1 MLTDSNSRTQAPVS
15 ADRARVTDKFSEDWQ
30 AALQRSQN
38 FLLSEQKPE
47 GYWVGELMVDSTL
60 VSDMVAYHHWDG
72 NVDKEWQRKAVN
84 HIFAMQLP
92 DGGWNIYHG
101 GPAEVNAT
109 IKAYLALKLAGVSVR
124 DPRML
129 KARETALHL
138 GGVPRMNTFSKL
150 YLALIGLYPWEYVP
164 TIPPEVLLIGKWFHV
179 NFWDMSNWS
188 RAMLV
193 PLAIINHF
201 KPTRPVKVTLDELY
215 PEGYHE
221 RDLALP
227 PDPDKIS
234 FRNFFLW
241 LDRLHKLAEWFAE
254 HSIHPFRKMALKK
267 CEKWMLERFV
277 GSDGLA
283 AIFPAML
290 NSVIALKALG
300 YKADHPIL
308 KRELAELKRLEHHE
322 KDTLR
327 IEPCFSPVWDTA
339 IVAIC
344 LRESGVPEDHPAMK
358 KCADWLMEKEIR
370 IRGDWIHKNPA
381 KVEPSGWVFEYNNQW
396 NPDVDDTAMVL
407 LALRQI
413 PTDNP
418 AKRDECF
425 ARGMKWMM
433 AFQCKDGGW
442 AAFDKD
448 CTNNILEKVPFAD
461 HNAML
466 DPECADITARILELL
481 GYENWSRDHHQIR
494 DGIDYVR
501 RQQEFDG
508 SWYGRWGVN
517 YIYGTW
523 QVLRGMRALKWD
535 MNELWLR
542 RGREWLESVQLPD
555 GGWGERCNTYDDPIY
570 KGQGPSTASQTAWA
584 VMGLCA
590 FDDPENPALKRGIE
604 YLARTQNADGSWSE
618 AETTGTGFPKVF
630 YLKYDMY
637 RNAWPLLALATYK
650 QICERAAA
658 KKMER
663 PNKMGWLHKKLIR
676 PLLFR
681 QDSERCT
688 QQGGQCFGTHQP
700 RRISVGLRQ
709 KNVRRT
715 GIAHGS
721 FWPKISQSHRTCG
734 RHGQARGCRSR
745 LGRAGLRFHRTRRR
759 DVARAV
765 RQSAAAHVPRDP
777 RRGGHQPDGLQ
788 QFWCGSRGGKT
799 FRMEKI
805 RPVARAS
812 HRHQPRQIQDHA
824 AGQSR
829 RGLRQFLPRAARLGR
844 FLRRQCQFTEH
855 AQPAPA
861 ARQGGIGR
869 NFRCAPVVERFA

>member
-1 MLTDSNSRTQAPVS
+1 MLTASDSRASTQPSAANVPPANSIFDQVQTA
-15 ADRARVTDKFSEDWQ
+15 T
-30 AALQRSQN
+30 QRSQN
-38 FLLSEQKPE
+38 YLLSVQNPD

-72 NVDKEWQRKAVN
+72 SVDKEWQRKAVN

-101 GPAEVNAT
+101 GPSEVNAT
-109 IKAYLALKLAGVSVR
+109 IKAYLALKLAGVDVK

-129 KARETALHL
+129 KAREMALHL

-150 YLALIGLYPWEYVP
+150 YLALIGLFPWEYVP
-164 TIPPEVLLIGKWFHV
+164 TIPCEVLLIGKWFHV

-201 KPTRPVKVTLDELY
+201 KPTRPVSVTLDELY
-215 PEGYHE
+215 PDGYHE

-234 FRNFFLW
+234 LRNFFLW

-254 HSIHPFRKMALKK
+254 HSIHPFRKTALKK
-267 CEKWMLERFV
+267 CEQWMLERFK

-300 YKADHPIL
+300 YKSDNPIL
-308 KRELAELKRLEHHE
+308 QREERELKRLQHEE
-322 KDTLR
+322 KDSLR

-344 LRESGVPEDHPAMK
+344 LRESGVPENHPAMK
-358 KCADWLMEKEIR
+358 KCAEWLMEKEIR
-370 IRGDWIHKNPA
+370 VYGDWVHKNPA
-381 KVEPSGWVFEYNNQW
+381 KVEASGWVFEYQNTW

-418 AKRDECF
+418 TKRDEVF
-425 ARGMKWMM
+425 KRGMKWMM

-442 AAFDKD
+442 AAFDRD

-494 DGIDYVR
+494 DALDYVKAE
-501 RQQEFDG
+501 QEDDG

-523 QVLRGMRALKWD
+523 QVLRGIRALNWN
-535 MNELWLR
+535 MNEDWLQ
-542 RGREWLESVQLPD
+542 RGGAWLESVQRPD

-604 YLARTQNADGSWSE
+604 YLCRTQNADGSWSE
-618 AETTGTGFPKVF
+618 LETTGTGFPKVF

-637 RNAWPLLALATYK
+637 RNAWPLLALATYR
-650 QICERAAA
+650 QICERAA
-658 KKMER
+658 KK
-663 PNKMGWLHKKLIR
+663 K
-676 PLLFR
+676 
-681 QDSERCT
+681 
-688 QQGGQCFGTHQP
+688 
-700 RRISVGLRQ
+700 
-709 KNVRRT
+709 
-715 GIAHGS
+715 
-721 FWPKISQSHRTCG
+721 
-734 RHGQARGCRSR
+734 
-745 LGRAGLRFHRTRRR
+745 
-759 DVARAV
+759 
-765 RQSAAAHVPRDP
+765 
-777 RRGGHQPDGLQ
+777 
-788 QFWCGSRGGKT
+788 
-799 FRMEKI
+799 
-805 RPVARAS
+805 
-812 HRHQPRQIQDHA
+812 
-824 AGQSR
+824 
-829 RGLRQFLPRAARLGR
+829 
-844 FLRRQCQFTEH
+844 
-855 AQPAPA
+855 
-861 ARQGGIGR
+861 
-869 NFRCAPVVERFA
+869 